1 MKKIFGFLFI
11 LSIVS
16 FLLLYSYFR
25 ETQLYQFSVQLAIF
39 SLGGFFTWQKDL
51 KTTLA
56 YIGFP
61 GGIKTVL
68 VYTVAGFACLF
79 LGMLIIGAVS
89 HLLGFNDQNK
99 VADKIKDMKWYVLL
113 MAIFMAPIS
122 EELFFR
128 GYLTNKYGPIISAI
142 IFGIVHIGY
151 GSIIEVVGVAFVGLV
166 FGYIFKKS
174 GSITPGIII
183 HIGYNFISILAIRF
197 LL

>member
-1 MKKIFGFLFI
+1 LEDFKF
-11 LSIVS
+11 V
-16 FLLLYSYFR
+16 
-25 ETQLYQFSVQLAIF
+25 
-39 SLGGFFTWQKDL
+39 
-51 KTTLA
+51 
-56 YIGFP
+56 P